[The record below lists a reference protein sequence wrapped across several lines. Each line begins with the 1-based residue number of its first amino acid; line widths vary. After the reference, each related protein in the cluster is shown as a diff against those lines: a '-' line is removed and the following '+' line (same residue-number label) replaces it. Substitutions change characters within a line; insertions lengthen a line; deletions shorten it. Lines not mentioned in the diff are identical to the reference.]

1 MGQSSFW
8 QIGLKFLID
17 NISQIDFKDK
27 LIRGILDLILME
39 RQNHKQATREM
50 IKRLVPILLAL
61 NIYQSEFEPQFIEST
76 KQFYLRK

>member
-1 MGQSSFW
+1 
-8 QIGLKFLID
+8 
-17 NISQIDFKDK
+17 
-27 LIRGILDLILME
+27 
-39 RQNHKQATREM
+39 M